1 MKRTRKLASLLTLRW
16 LALVSIII
24 SAGFG
29 VPEIQALE
37 PREQH
42 AIGLFKRAA
51 AAVVILE
58 VEMRSEAARSEEA
71 TDDVSAPPRR
81 GMADTDARPHTVRS
95 EGSGFIVRADG
106 VILTNHHVIAR
117 AQSVTVRLRDNRRLR
132 GEVVGSDERS
142 DIAVVRV
149 KARDLPV
156 LDFADGD
163 AAQVGQ
169 SVYAIGVPFG
179 QEWSFSA
186 GILSGKNRSR
196 LLSPTSDTPLFEDYL
211 QTDAFINA
219 GHSGG
224 PLLDSEGRVLGMN
237 TLIARV
243 ERGLAFAIPSYF
255 LQATLD
261 QILAEGSVRRPWIGV
276 RVETLGE
283 SAGLQRRLAGAESG
297 VVVLSIE
304 SEGPA
309 FKSELR
315 PADVV
320 QFVDGVRISSSAD
333 MQRELFSKKLGTPVV
348 FGVWRMGAVK
358 KISITPHQFPVQEE
372 QRAQLA
378 PKASQSEI
386 SLERLGMVL
395 KAAKPKG
402 VRVESVD
409 ANSPADRSQIFAG
422 DLITEIENKPVH
434 SVTDCASAI
443 GASVGRNPA
452 IGILLQVERQGRRI
466 FVLLYGD

>member
-1 MKRTRKLASLLTLRW
+1 MNRALSFMTLLTLRW
-16 LALVSIII
+16 IALVSINIC
-24 SAGFG
+24 AGLS
-29 VPEIQALE
+29 VSQIQALE
-37 PREQH
+37 PREQG
-42 AIGLFKRAA
+42 AVALFKRAA
-51 AAVVILE
+51 PAVVILE
-58 VEMRSEAARSEEA
+58 VEMRSERARSDEV
-71 TDDVSAPPRR
+71 TDDLTAPPRR
-81 GMADTDARPHTVRS
+81 GVPEADSRAQTLRS

-106 VILTNHHVIAR
+106 VILTNHHVISR
-117 AQSVTVRLRDNRRLR
+117 AHSVTVRLSDNRRFP

-149 KARDLPV
+149 AARDLPV
-156 LDFADGD
+156 LEFADGV
-163 AAQVGQ
+163 AAQIGQ

-196 LLSPTSDTPLFEDYL
+196 LLGPTSETPLFEDYL

-243 ERGLAFAIPSYF
+243 ERGLAFAIPAYF
-255 LQATLD
+255 LQSTLD
-261 QILAEGSVRRPWIGV
+261 QILAEGRVRRPWIGV

-283 SAGLQRRLAGAESG
+283 SAGLQQCLAGAESG
-297 VVVLSIE
+297 AVVLSIE

-315 PADVV
+315 PGDVV
-320 QFVDGVRISSSAD
+320 QFVDGIRISSSAE
-333 MQRELFSKKLGTPVV
+333 MQRELFSKKVGTPVV
-348 FGVWRMGAVK
+348 FGVWRMGATK
-358 KISITPHQFPVQEE
+358 KISISPQQFPVQEE
-372 QRAQLA
+372 QRAQSA
-378 PKASQSEI
+378 PRAAQEET

-395 KAAKPKG
+395 KAAKSRG

-422 DLITEIENKPVH
+422 DLITEIESKPVH
-434 SVTDCASAI
+434 SVADCMSAI

-452 IGILLQVERQGRRI
+452 IGILLQVERQGRRV

>member
-1 MKRTRKLASLLTLRW
+1 
-16 LALVSIII
+16 
-24 SAGFG
+24 
-29 VPEIQALE
+29 
-37 PREQH
+37 
-42 AIGLFKRAA
+42 
-51 AAVVILE
+51 
-58 VEMRSEAARSEEA
+58 
-71 TDDVSAPPRR
+71 
-81 GMADTDARPHTVRS
+81 
-95 EGSGFIVRADG
+95 
-106 VILTNHHVIAR
+106 
-117 AQSVTVRLRDNRRLR
+117 
-132 GEVVGSDERS
+132 
-142 DIAVVRV
+142 
-149 KARDLPV
+149 
-156 LDFADGD
+156 
-163 AAQVGQ
+163 
-169 SVYAIGVPFG
+169 
-179 QEWSFSA
+179 
-186 GILSGKNRSR
+186 
-196 LLSPTSDTPLFEDYL
+196 
-211 QTDAFINA
+211 
-219 GHSGG
+219 
-224 PLLDSEGRVLGMN
+224 
-237 TLIARV
+237 
-243 ERGLAFAIPSYF
+243 
-255 LQATLD
+255 
-261 QILAEGSVRRPWIGV
+261 
-276 RVETLGE
+276 
-283 SAGLQRRLAGAESG
+283 
-297 VVVLSIE
+297 
-304 SEGPA
+304 
-309 FKSELR
+309 
-315 PADVV
+315 VV